1 MAARHELFATCPRGL
16 EPVLHQELKE
26 LRMGRIERQVGGCR
40 FQGGPMEVARANL
53 WLRTANRVLLRVDRF
68 PCPGDAA
75 LYEAAREVPWERWLR
90 PEGTLRVQ
98 ARVQDSA
105 LTHGRYVEQ
114 RVKDAV
120 CDRFVERTGARP
132 SVGDE
137 ESDLRIHVHLFR
149 DRATLA
155 LDTTGAPLYK
165 RGWRVAQG
173 RAPLPET
180 LAAGLVL
187 LSGWDRRSPV
197 LDPFCGSG
205 TLLVEAAL
213 LAAGAAPGLGRAFG
227 AERWLT
233 HEPRLWERA
242 RREAEQARR
251 PTPKLQLVGSDLHA
265 ERVEDT
271 RANLEAAGVSAS
283 VHLDAADGRSFA
295 PRPGWNGQVLTNL
308 PWGVRV
314 SDPAR
319 VVALYEAF
327 GSRLR
332 ERAAGYA
339 LSLLGGEPRQLDALG
354 IAGER
359 TELANGNQP
368 CVLLRAALA

>member
-16 EPVLHQELKE
+16 EAVLHQELKE

-40 FQGGPMEVARANL
+40 FQGGPTEVARANL

-105 LTHGRYVEQ
+105 LTHGRFVEQ
-114 RVKDAV
+114 RVKDAI

-137 ESDLRIHVHLFR
+137 DSDLRIHVHLFR

-155 LDTTGAPLYK
+155 LDTTGPPLYK

-180 LAAGLVL
+180 LAAGVVL
-187 LSGWDRRSPV
+187 LSGWDRRSPLV
-197 LDPFCGSG
+197 DPFCGSG

-213 LAAGAAPGLGRAFG
+213 LAAGAAPGLGRSFG
-227 AERWLT
+227 EERWLSSDA
-233 HEPRLWERA
+233 RAWERA
-242 RREAEQARR
+242 RREAQAARR
-251 PTPKLQLVGSDLHA
+251 PTPKLQVLGSDLQE

-271 RANLEAAGVSAS
+271 RANLASAGV
-283 VHLDAADGRSFA
+283 DAAVQLEVADGRRFE
-295 PRPGWNGQVLTNL
+295 PRPGWNGQLLTNL

-314 SDPAR
+314 SDPGR
-319 VVALYEAF
+319 VLALYEAF
-327 GSRLR
+327 GQRLR
-332 ERAAGYA
+332 AGASGYGLA
-339 LSLLGGEPRQLDALG
+339 LLAGESRQVDALG
-354 IAGER
+354 IPGER
-359 TELANGNQP
+359 TDLANGNQP
-368 CVLLRAALA
+368 CVLLRSRLA

>member
-40 FQGGPMEVARANL
+40 FQGGPVEVARANL

-120 CDRFVERTGARP
+120 CDRFVERTGTRP

-173 RAPLPET
+173 Q
-180 LAAGLVL
+180 
-187 LSGWDRRSPV
+187 
-197 LDPFCGSG
+197 
-205 TLLVEAAL
+205 
-213 LAAGAAPGLGRAFG
+213 
-227 AERWLT
+227 RW
-233 HEPRLWERA
+233 HR
-242 RREAEQARR
+242 QAVR
-251 PTPKLQLVGSDLHA
+251 P
-265 ERVEDT
+265 
-271 RANLEAAGVSAS
+271 
-283 VHLDAADGRSFA
+283 
-295 PRPGWNGQVLTNL
+295 
-308 PWGVRV
+308 
-314 SDPAR
+314 
-319 VVALYEAF
+319 
-327 GSRLR
+327 
-332 ERAAGYA
+332 
-339 LSLLGGEPRQLDALG
+339 
-354 IAGER
+354 
-359 TELANGNQP
+359 
-368 CVLLRAALA
+368 